1 MITVVVVMGVGSVG
15 HVAAAA
21 VVAGTVA
28 VIDMSL
34 VLKPFPLGSYTRLW
48 LPPLLEPTGRMCGC
62 GQRSLLW

>member
-1 MITVVVVMGVGSVG
+1 VITVVVVMGVGSMG

-34 VLKPFPLGSYTRLW
+34 VLKPFPLGLYMRLW

-62 GQRSLLW
+62 GQRLLLW

>member
-1 MITVVVVMGVGSVG
+1 MGVGSVG

-34 VLKPFPLGSYTRLW
+34 VLKLFPLSSYTRLW
-48 LPPLLEPTGRMCGC
+48 LLPLLEPTGRMCGC
-62 GQRSLLW
+62 GQQLLLW